1 VEKAYPKSAPST
13 FDEFTATREYL
24 EEVIRQ
30 LQSPEAANWR
40 HDQTEET
47 IRQEGQELCRL
58 LFQAALDV
66 RTNNEERRQ
75 SVTGEDNVVR
85 THFRKDCGRKI
96 GSVFGEVSYRRNG
109 YSHPMGES
117 LFPLDESLNM
127 PKRKYTYGLREC
139 VSLAVC
145 QNAFESS
152 LEGLSRLIA
161 GKIPKRQAEEL
172 VVEAS
177 TDFAAFYAQRAITP
191 VQSQSTVL
199 AMSQDGKGII
209 LRKEDLREAT
219 RKAAEK
225 AQHTL
230 STRLSS
236 GEKRNRKRMATVAT
250 VYDVAPHVR
259 KTTDVIGRHGEEG
272 EAQRK
277 KDAPK
282 AKNKRVWAS
291 IEEDMEPVTEEIVQ
305 EAMRRDPNRE
315 RPWVMLVDGHK
326 DQIKVIKRV
335 FKRHDVEA
343 ALILDFI
350 HVLEYL
356 WKAAWCFFAS
366 NDKEQAKEA
375 EQWVLEKAGAI
386 LDGRSGN
393 VAAGIRIK
401 AKSYELSAKKRKT
414 IGKVA
419 KYLTNHTEMLRYDHY
434 MQQGYP
440 IATGVI
446 EGACRHLIAD
456 RFEITG
462 ARWSLKTAEGVLKL
476 RAIRSSGDWELY
488 QAFHKKQ
495 EWTRNHLQR
504 FHDSEKKTMVWGK

>member
-1 VEKAYPKSAPST
+1 MEEGYTKSVSST
-13 FDEFTATREYL
+13 CDEFTASREYL
-24 EEVIRQ
+24 EQVIGRLQ
-30 LQSPEAANWR
+30 LPEALKRR
-40 HDQTEET
+40 HDETEKT
-47 IRQEGQELCRL
+47 IQQEGQELCRL
-58 LFQAALDV
+58 LYQAALDV
-66 RTNNEERRQ
+66 RANNEVRRE

-85 THFRKDCGRKI
+85 THVREDCPRKI
-96 GSVFGEVSYRRNG
+96 ASVFGEVTYRRKG
-109 YSHPMGES
+109 YSHRTGTS

-145 QNAFESS
+145 QNAFDAS
-152 LEGLSRLIA
+152 LEGLSTLIA
-161 GKIPKRQAEEL
+161 GRIPKRQAEEL

-177 TDFAAFYAQRAITP
+177 RDFDAFYAQRAITP
-191 VQSQSTVL
+191 VQSPSTVL
-199 AMSQDGKGII
+199 VMSQDGKGIT
-209 LRKEDLREAT
+209 LRHDDLREAT

-230 STRLSS
+230 STRLTS
-236 GEKRNRKRMATVAT
+236 GEKRHRKRMATVAT

-259 KTTDVIGRHGEEG
+259 ESSEVIRREAEEG

-277 KDAPK
+277 DAPK
-282 AKNKRVWAS
+282 AENKRVWAS
-291 IEEDMEPVTEEIVQ
+291 IEKEMEGVTEELVQ
-305 EAMRRDPNRE
+305 EALRRDPNRD

-326 DQIKVIKRV
+326 DQIKVVKRI
-335 FKRHDVEA
+335 FKRHDIQA
-343 ALILDFI
+343 PLILDFI

-356 WKAAWCFFAS
+356 WRAAWCFFDS
-366 NDKEQAKEA
+366 SDKDQAKAA
-375 EQWVLEKAGAI
+375 EQWVLEKADAI

-401 AKSYELSAKKRKT
+401 AKSYALSAKKRKT

-434 MQQGYP
+434 MQHGYP

-462 ARWSLKTAEGVLKL
+462 ARWSLKTAEGILRL

-488 QAFHKKQ
+488 HAFHKKQ
-495 EWTRNHLQR
+495 EWKRNHLKR
-504 FHDSEKKTMVWGK
+504 FHESETKALVWDT

>member
-1 VEKAYPKSAPST
+1 MDKAYTETAPST
-13 FDEFTATREYL
+13 FDEFTAAREYL
-24 EEVIRQ
+24 EEVIGQ
-30 LQSPEAANWR
+30 LQSAEAANWR
-40 HDQTEET
+40 HDKTEKT
-47 IRQEGQELCRL
+47 IQQEGQELCRL

-66 RTNNEERRQ
+66 RTNNEVRSQ
-75 SVTGEDNVVR
+75 SVSGADNVVR

-145 QNAFESS
+145 QNAFDSS
-152 LEGLSRLIA
+152 LEGLSTLIA

-172 VVEAS
+172 VVESS

-191 VQSQSTVL
+191 VQSPSTVL
-199 AMSQDGKGII
+199 AMSHDGKGIVV
-209 LRKEDLREAT
+209 RQDDLREAT

-250 VYDVAPHVR
+250 VYDVAAHVR
-259 KTTDVIGRHGEEG
+259 KTSDVIRGDV
-272 EAQRK
+272 EAGKVPRK
-277 KDAPK
+277 DVPK
-282 AKNKRVWAS
+282 AENKRVWAS
-291 IEEDMEPVTEEIVQ
+291 IEEDMEAVTEEIVQ
-305 EAMRRDPNRE
+305 EAIRRDPNRD

-343 ALILDFI
+343 TLILDFI

-356 WKAAWCFFAS
+356 WRAAWCFFNS
-366 NDKEQAKEA
+366 KDKEQAKQA
-375 EQWVLEKAGAI
+375 EQWVLDKAGAI

-401 AKSYELSAKKRKT
+401 AKSYKLSAKKKKT
-414 IGKVA
+414 VAKVA

-476 RAIRSSGDWELY
+476 RAIRSSGDWEAYHAL
-488 QAFHKKQ
+488 HKKQ

-504 FHDSEKKTMVWGK
+504 FHDSERKTMIWGK